1 MPPYRGTCLPSTT
14 IPILSIS
21 AACQSP
27 KEATLRRR
35 PTSHTHPYWPW
46 DNGTRA
52 YALNLR
58 CRPSWSTFGWGFTY
72 FTGKLTRFSDVSLR
86 ARRPSSLSMTCDT
99 ALVEPYVVPNL
110 PVGHTRVSLQ
120 AKHAAPPHHT
130 PRTARECSEQSPYT
144 QARGVAPPQRG
155 PQPCPSAPPAPHGLP
170 AVTAGFGRP
179 RAAARLGY

>member
-1 MPPYRGTCLPSTT
+1 MISDEWWNSLVSFLLGAASVSLLWCWQQWQQQLPDELDNVSWIDPWNATENLKVYWT
-14 IPILSIS
+14 NRIGELPIP
-21 AACQSP
+21 
-27 KEATLRRR
+27 KR
-35 PTSHTHPYWPW
+35 THWPW

-120 AKHAAPPHHT
+120 AKHAATPHHT
-130 PRTARECSEQSPYT
+130 PRTARECSEQSPCT
-144 QARGVAPPQRG
+144 QARPRRG
-155 PQPCPSAPPAPHGLP
+155 G
-170 AVTAGFGRP
+170 TT
-179 RAAARLGY
+179 